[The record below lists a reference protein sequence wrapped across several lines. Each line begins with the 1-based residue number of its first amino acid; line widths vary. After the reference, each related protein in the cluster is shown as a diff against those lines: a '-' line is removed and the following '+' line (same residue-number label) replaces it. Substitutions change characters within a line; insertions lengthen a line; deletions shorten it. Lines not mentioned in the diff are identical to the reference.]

1 MSFRTLYISMKI
13 YFIRHAPTSSNM
25 SGTMTAGYENADITL
40 LDKPDDWEERVGC
53 QQLT

>member
-1 MSFRTLYISMKI
+1 MKI

-40 LDKPDDWEERVGC
+40 LGKPEDWEERIYPMKPGIPS
-53 QQLT
+53 